1 MDNFANTKKAVVCGN
16 DDFRSIFRNAHHFL
30 EWQPGRSRSEQIQQA
45 DLLIVQQKP
54 KREYLSGFTN
64 GYAFIQDLRVDA
76 SCQLPIILT
85 TASFPDD
92 EKSVLPDVIAQDPF
106 VHIMPETEIA
116 SVSQPKDFLRFFDHD
131 LNQKELDA
139 LFLDMRLTLYQNVGY
154 INELRHQMMGL
165 LERLDD
171 WHTPPGWKGAY
182 ELWRKSRRVVS
193 KWLPKEEL
201 ATLAVPVSESDP
213 PELNPMAFW
222 PLARDWYDELYNQL
236 RGKLERPAVTTR
248 QIPTAELLYI
258 SDDPTHQQLLGD
270 GLKTIAQDFP
280 IVCHTAHSVQSALE
294 RCRGRTYDKP
304 LTVVTDFRFRQEGGK
319 RAFRNGFAIIDRIRS
334 DFPNFQYLLLSNF
347 PVQYYEALLPKYPV
361 QFFSKGEVLHHHSVT
376 IRKLASVVIAHQN
389 QRMDRWPE
397 ALNSKEDKKWSD
409 LYQKFLQ
416 QPDFRQREQALSEKA
431 HAIVREVLNGQSV
444 ESYWARSLQRPITR
458 LIEDRCAKIADDA
471 QKTRI
476 QLDILEE
483 RLLFRRA
490 CLGLLAERALG
501 RMNVATNNH
510 VFERLYLALCEGG
523 QPTSGT
529 LSRILNC
536 CRILPSKSYD
546 QHSRYIT
553 RHEADWLAYYL

>member
-1 MDNFANTKKAVVCGN
+1 MLV
-16 DDFRSIFRNAHHFL
+16 
-30 EWQPGRSRSEQIQQA
+30 
-45 DLLIVQQKP
+45 VQQKP
-54 KREYLSGFTN
+54 KRQYLSGFTN
-64 GYAFIQDLRVDA
+64 GYAFIQDLREDA
-76 SCQLPIILT
+76 SCQLPIVL
-85 TASFPDD
+85 AASSFPAD
-92 EKSVLPDVIAQDPF
+92 ENPVLQDVIAQDPF
-106 VHIMPETEIA
+106 VRVIPETEVA
-116 SVSQPKDFLRFFDHD
+116 RVSQPRDLFKLFDHD
-131 LNQKELDA
+131 LSQKELDA

-171 WHTPPGWKGAY
+171 WHTPPGWEGAY
-182 ELWRKSRRVVS
+182 ELWRKSCRVVN

-213 PELNPMAFW
+213 PELNPMAFR
-222 PLARDWYDELYNQL
+222 PLARDWYNELYNQL
-236 RGKLERPAVTTR
+236 RGKLERPAVVTR

-258 SDDPTHQQLLGD
+258 SDDPMHQQLLGD

-280 IVCHTAHSVQSALE
+280 IICHTAHSVQSALE
-294 RCRGRTYDKP
+294 QCRGRTYDKP

-319 RAFRNGFAIIDRIRS
+319 RSLRNGFAIIDRIRS

-361 QFFSKGEVLHHHSVT
+361 QFFSKVEVLRHHSVT
-376 IRKLASVVIAHQN
+376 LRKLASVVIAHQN

-416 QPDFRQREQALSEKA
+416 QPDFRQREHELSQKA
-431 HAIVREVLNGQSV
+431 HAIVQKVLKGESV
-444 ESYWARSLQRPITR
+444 ETYWAMSLQRPITR
-458 LIEDRCAKIADDA
+458 LIKDRCAKVKDDA
-471 QKTRI
+471 KKTRI

-501 RMNVATNNH
+501 RMEAAEYSH
-510 VFERLYLALCEGG
+510 VFERLYLALCEGV
-523 QPTSGT
+523 QPTNAA

-536 CRILPSKSYD
+536 CRILPSKTYD
-546 QHSRYIT
+546 QHSPYIT
-553 RHEADWLAYYL
+553 RHEADWLAYYLKPQNPHS